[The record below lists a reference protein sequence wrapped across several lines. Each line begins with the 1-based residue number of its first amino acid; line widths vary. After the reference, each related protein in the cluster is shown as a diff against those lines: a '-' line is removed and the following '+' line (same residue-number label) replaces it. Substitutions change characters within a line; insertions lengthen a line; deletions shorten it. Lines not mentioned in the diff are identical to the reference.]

1 MAWCGGLR
9 ADHGQKHDPGDEIS
23 FRRDLTNEGP
33 LQKHYF
39 GRLIAPLFFTGS
51 SFAIWTSL
59 SWRSKNEVDD
69 CVAYGRQAWLRWR
82 SVDFFFFRPACA
94 RRRCWRKA

>member
-23 FRRDLTNEGP
+23 FRGGLTNEGP

-39 GRLIAPLFFTGS
+39 GRFLRLMGETG
-51 SFAIWTSL
+51 FPNHVFND
-59 SWRSKNEVDD
+59 SWVVGFLE
-69 CVAYGRQAWLRWR
+69 G
-82 SVDFFFFRPACA
+82 
-94 RRRCWRKA
+94 

>member
-23 FRRDLTNEGP
+23 FRGDLTNEGP

-39 GRLIAPLFFTGS
+39 GRL
-51 SFAIWTSL
+51 
-59 SWRSKNEVDD
+59 
-69 CVAYGRQAWLRWR
+69 
-82 SVDFFFFRPACA
+82 
-94 RRRCWRKA
+94 